1 MSMTLILWKA
11 PVTRD
16 ADEVERLIR
25 PYREHA
31 DDSAFEASGDLA
43 RFTDDLLTRY
53 PAPDGSEPGDGPWAD
68 GLTESDRVVML
79 SIRWSADNA
88 FIDAIVELA
97 RKHDLVLYDPQGSPD
112 VALPGDPV
120 STGPVAP
127 PGVLDHLKVVGI
139 GIVGVGLF
147 WLGRSIDVPVL
158 EWMLMISGG
167 FVVSVVVFL
176 IWALLFGPREKQTTR
191 EA

>member
-1 MSMTLILWKA
+1 
-11 PVTRD
+11 
-16 ADEVERLIR
+16 
-25 PYREHA
+25 
-31 DDSAFEASGDLA
+31 
-43 RFTDDLLTRY
+43 
-53 PAPDGSEPGDGPWAD
+53 
-68 GLTESDRVVML
+68 
-79 SIRWSADNA
+79 
-88 FIDAIVELA
+88 
-97 RKHDLVLYDPQGSPD
+97 
-112 VALPGDPV
+112 
-120 STGPVAP
+120 
-127 PGVLDHLKVVGI
+127 VLDHLKVVGI